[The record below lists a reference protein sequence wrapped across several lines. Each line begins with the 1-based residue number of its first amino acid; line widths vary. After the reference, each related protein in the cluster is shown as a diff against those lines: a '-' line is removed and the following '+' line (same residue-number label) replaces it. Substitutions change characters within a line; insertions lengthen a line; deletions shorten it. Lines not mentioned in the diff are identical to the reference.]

1 MKKLRLLSLLLC
13 VALLCQTVIPASAA
27 ETVASTQ
34 ETQPVEQQTAQIPF
48 GQVCIENGC
57 RTLNGMRP
65 LAGSDSR
72 LDTAVAAF
80 AFETTTETVIYSYNP
95 DTKLPTGTLAKI
107 VTALVAI
114 ENSNLDDIVTCSDGI
129 QSKVPG
135 SSLKMKPNLKSGEQ
149 LTVNDLLHGLL
160 MIGAND
166 AAVAL
171 AEHVAGVTELF
182 VEQMNNRARELG
194 MKDTHFVNCT
204 GLTAEGHVTSA
215 HDIALMSRE
224 LLLHHPEVRNY
235 TTIWMDTL
243 RSGTFGLSNT
253 NKLIRFYEGATG
265 LKTGFTQE
273 AGYCISATAE
283 RDGMELITVIMKGT
297 TSDSRNTDAKTLLN
311 YGFSTYT
318 LADIQPEEP
327 LPVLPVTLGTAD
339 TVALTLPEEGRTL
352 LLEKSRSGGLTQTVE
367 LPETVAAPIQTGQQ
381 VGTLTVRQDDT
392 ALLTVPIV
400 AAETVEKLSW
410 SQMTRHM
417 LQMAIFC
424 G

>member
-1 MKKLRLLSLLLC
+1 MKRAVGFLAALVLTVGLVRPCWGVELTLTSHA
-13 VALLCQTVIPASAA
+13 ALLMEKSTGEILYAQNEHDALPPASVTKIM
-27 ETVASTQ
+27 TVLLTMEA
-34 ETQPVEQQTAQIPF
+34 I
-48 GQVCIENGC
+48 
-57 RTLNGMRP
+57 
-65 LAGSDSR
+65 DSGR
-72 LDTAVAAF
+72 IA
-80 AFETTTETVIYSYNP
+80 
-95 DTKLPTGTLAKI
+95 
-107 VTALVAI
+107 
-114 ENSNLDDIVTCSDGI
+114 LDDMVTVSAYAAGMG
-129 QSKVPG
+129 G
-135 SSLKMKPNLKSGEQ
+135 SQVFLAEGEQ
-149 LTVNDLLHGLL
+149 MSVDDLLKAVCVSSG
-160 MIGAND
+160 ND

-283 RDGMELITVIMKGT
+283 RDGMELIAVIMKGT
-297 TSDSRNTDAKTLLN
+297 TSDNRNTDAKTLLN

-318 LADIQPEEP
+318 LENVVPESALP
-327 LPVLPVTLGTAD
+327 PVPVSLGTQATVQPVLGENTH
-339 TVALTLPEEGRTL
+339 L
-352 LLEKSRSGGLTQTVE
+352 LLEKTKAGSLQQLVTLADSVE
-367 LPETVAAPIQTGQQ
+367 APVAAGSQL
-381 VGTLTVRQDDT
+381 GTLTITSGEEVV
-392 ALLTVPIV
+392 AELPILAGEEIPRV
-400 AAETVEKLSW
+400 TF
-410 SQMTRHM
+410 SQMLVQM
-417 LQMAIFC
+417 LRTAFLC